1 MAKAGSYWLQIQR
14 LERGA
19 ALQLKDLKG
28 IKPEVEPFILY
39 NFIARHR
46 VHGSPISLILKFV
59 LRQEELRDM
68 RG

>member
-39 NFIARHR
+39 NFIA
-46 VHGSPISLILKFV
+46 
-59 LRQEELRDM
+59 
-68 RG
+68 